1 MRITVTGAT
10 GFLGGRLARRL
21 AIAGAEVTGWGR
33 DRQKGAMLQAQGIRF
48 QMVDLEASGR
58 PEALP
63 QADVFVHAAAL
74 SSAWGPAARFHA
86 ANVAGTERALDLARR
101 MGARRFI
108 FLSSPSV
115 SFSLED
121 RFGVKE
127 SDPLP
132 PPINA
137 YAWSKALA
145 EARVRQAMDLKP
157 IILRPRA
164 IYGRGDVALLP
175 RLVRAAESGALPL
188 MRGGRALTQL
198 THVDDV
204 VEAVC
209 AAIAA
214 PAELAGGTYHV
225 TGPEVLPVRAIAE
238 AACLHA
244 GIEARWRAVP
254 WPLARTAVRLLEEIA
269 RRRKGAP
276 EPRITLYGL
285 GLFAFT
291 QVLETGAIRRDLGF
305 EARIPFAAGLEE
317 AFSGGE
323 P

>member
-21 AIAGAEVTGWGR
+21 VAEGAEVTGWGR
-33 DRQKGAMLQAQGIRF
+33 DRHKGAMLEKHGIRF
-48 QMVDLEASGR
+48 QPVDLEAAVF
-58 PEALP
+58 PHPLP
-63 QADVFVHAAAL
+63 PSDVVVHAAAL

-86 ANVAGTERALDLARR
+86 ANVEGTERALHLARR
-101 MGARRFI
+101 MGARRFV

-115 SFSLED
+115 TFSLED
-121 RFGVKE
+121 RFGIAE
-127 SDPLP
+127 ADPLP
-132 PPINA
+132 RPINA

-145 EARVRQAMDLKP
+145 EALVRQATDLKP

-164 IYGRGDVALLP
+164 IYGRGDAALLL
-175 RLVRAAESGALPL
+175 RLVRAAEKGPLPL
-188 MRGGRALTQL
+188 MRGGQALTQL
-198 THVDDV
+198 THVDDA

-214 PAELAGGTYHV
+214 PADLTGGTYHV
-225 TGPEVLPVRAIAE
+225 TGPEVLSIRAVAE
-238 AACLHA
+238 AACRRA
-244 GIEARWRAVP
+244 GIEPRWRVAP
-254 WPLARTAVRLLEEIA
+254 WPLARAGVRLLEEIA
-269 RRRKGAP
+269 LRRKGAP

-291 QVLETGAIRRDLGF
+291 QVLNSEAIRRDLGF
-305 EARIPFAAGLEE
+305 TARIAFAAGLEE
-317 AFSGGE
+317 AFAGGE